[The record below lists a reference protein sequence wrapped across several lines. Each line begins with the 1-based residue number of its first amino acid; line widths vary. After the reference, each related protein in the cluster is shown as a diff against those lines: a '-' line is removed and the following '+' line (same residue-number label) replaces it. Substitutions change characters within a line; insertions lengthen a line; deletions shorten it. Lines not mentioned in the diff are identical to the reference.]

1 MIHFQDNSYL
11 TWNRNLVLI
20 LLFTWICR
28 LDLSL
33 GFVTWICL
41 NLNWLLAVTGVMH
54 EADDAYSIRS
64 TWSCYWLDQFLTLA
78 LNILILSIIYISM
91 DLSTNY
97 FAHFSGCWAS
107 FVCSCHSILECCVT
121 FSGVKFVLFI
131 YLTFV
136 NFLSSSSNSIRLSMR
151 FIGWVLRRLRSFVP
165 ANNYYL
171 LTGCKGRTRKYKPK
185 VFHTAR
191 ACEGCLENQGLVFP
205 GMARAPS

>member
-1 MIHFQDNSYL
+1 MDLSLGF
-11 TWNRNLVLI
+11 V
-20 LLFTWICR
+20 TWICHLDLSLGFVTWICH

-78 LNILILSIIYISM
+78 LNILILSIFNISM

-107 FVCSCHSILECCVT
+107 FACSCHYPRMLCHVFWSQVEYKIVC
-121 FSGVKFVLFI
+121 FI
-131 YLTFV
+131 IAYYLDLS
-136 NFLSSSSNSIRLSMR
+136 NFLLESGLSYFR
-151 FIGWVLRRLRSFVP
+151 VLPICLIVVCFAS
-165 ANNYYL
+165 AA
-171 LTGCKGRTRKYKPK
+171 GCHCFDFWESAYSG
-185 VFHTAR
+185 
-191 ACEGCLENQGLVFP
+191 
-205 GMARAPS
+205 S